1 MAVVHVTNW
10 ADFKSAIGVSGDTVI
25 VDNDIDANG
34 SYVTSAISI
43 YCADIQGGGHT
54 IYNIYANTN
63 IFVGNTNSRHV
74 VQDLNFANI
83 DTSLAS
89 SGGAIFRGTG
99 SAQYIDVYR
108 CSIQGNLKIVA
119 SGYTTFTSCAIVLGG
134 GSVHTQFANMSAGGP
149 HFTNCYIDIGDY
161 YQQSNTVFTT
171 YTYFK
176 NCYVTGSWRLTQNS
190 YFFGNSTPALSP
202 NNVINIKFTA
212 DNPYTLRIF
221 NQSGGTDVSIYNIDR
236 TSSNITITGGQNC
249 LFGLSDEHM
258 RDPAAIAATGFPIIT

>member
-1 MAVVHVTNW
+1 MAVVHVSDWNS
-10 ADFKSAIGVSGDTVI
+10 FKSAIGVAGDTVI

-34 SYVTSAISI
+34 SYVTTSITIS
-43 YCADIQGGGHT
+43 CADIQGGGHT

-63 IFVGNTNSRHV
+63 IFVGASNNRHV

-83 DTSLAS
+83 DTSLAMGS
-89 SGGAIFRGTG
+89 GAIFRGQG
-99 SAQYIDVYR
+99 SSTYIDVYR
-108 CSIQGNLKIVA
+108 SNIQGNLKIVT

-149 HFTNCYIDIGDY
+149 HFTNCYIDLGSY
-161 YQQSNTVFTT
+161 YQQSSTVLTT

-176 NCYVTGSWRLTQNS
+176 NCYVTGTWKLTQNS

-202 NNVINIKFTA
+202 NNVININLAA
-212 DNPYTLRIF
+212 DNPYTLSF
-221 NQSGGTDVSIYNIDR
+221 FSQSGGTDISLYNIDR
-236 TSSNITITGGQNC
+236 VDSNVTIAGGRNC